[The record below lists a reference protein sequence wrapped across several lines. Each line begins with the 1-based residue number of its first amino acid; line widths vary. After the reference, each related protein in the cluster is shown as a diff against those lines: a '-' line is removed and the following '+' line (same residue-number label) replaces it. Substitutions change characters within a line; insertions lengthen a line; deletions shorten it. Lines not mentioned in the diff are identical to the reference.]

1 MWANFWD
8 EIGNT
13 VAEFVQTPETA
24 QYNPSRAG
32 GRPARSFTLRRLR
45 FRSATGVDFY
55 EFALRCT
62 DTRHRRHGGQ
72 RQLVARG
79 RETMGQRYERL
90 SVD

>member
-62 DTRHRRHGGQ
+62 DTRHRRHGDS
-72 RQLVARG
+72 L
-79 RETMGQRYERL
+79 TMCPLLHTRI
-90 SVD
+90 